1 MKKKSVLPFAA
12 VLAIAAVWTMLNH
25 SGPQPFRV
33 NMSPF
38 QSSGSTQTTVS
49 VKVSLADETREH
61 KISTLIQET
70 EALASTMKLQILDCE
85 GSTCTV
91 EVSALGDPALFQETV
106 ASLPLD
112 YPWLGTLEIQKKTEN
127 PELFTLIFR
136 KGNH

>member
-33 NMSPF
+33 NMTPF

-49 VKVSLADETREH
+49 VKASLADETREH
-61 KISTLIQET
+61 KISTLMHET
-70 EALASTMKLQILDCE
+70 EALASTMKLQLLDCE

-91 EVSALGDPALFQETV
+91 EVSRLGDPALFQKTV
-106 ASLPLD
+106 ASLTQD
-112 YPWLGTLEIQKKTEN
+112 HPWLGTLEMQTKTES
-127 PELFTLIFR
+127 PEVFTLIFR
-136 KGNH
+136 DGDL